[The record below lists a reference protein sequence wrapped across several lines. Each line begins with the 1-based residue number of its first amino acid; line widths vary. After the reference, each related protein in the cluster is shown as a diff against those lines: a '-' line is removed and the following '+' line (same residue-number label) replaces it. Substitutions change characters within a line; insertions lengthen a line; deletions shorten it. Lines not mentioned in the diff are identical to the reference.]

1 MKYLI
6 DSDVLIHLERT
17 RAPALVQRFSRHH
30 GELMLS
36 SIVASELLYGAA
48 KSRESELA
56 RTNLMLMFALLEAL
70 DFTAGDAEHVADI
83 RFHLHQRGQMI
94 GPNDLLIAGQARARG
109 MVLVTNNTRE
119 FERVPGLR
127 VENWV
132 ATLR

>member
-6 DSDVLIHLERT
+6 DSDVLIQLERT
-17 RAPALVQRFSRHH
+17 RSPSLVQRFSRHH
-30 GELMLS
+30 GELALS

-48 KSRESELA
+48 KSREPELA
-56 RTNLMLMFALLEAL
+56 RTNLMLMFALLQAL

-83 RFHLHQRGQMI
+83 RLHLQQTGQMI

-127 VENWV
+127 VENW
-132 ATLR
+132 

>member
-17 RAPALVQRFSRHH
+17 RAPRLVQHFSRHH
-30 GELMLS
+30 GGLALS

-48 KSRESELA
+48 KSSNPEPA
-56 RTNLMLMFALLEAL
+56 RASLKLLFALLSPL

-83 RFHLHQRGQMI
+83 RFQLHQAGRMI

-109 MVLVTNNTRE
+109 MVLVTGNTRE

-132 ATLR
+132 PTLR

>member
-17 RAPALVQRFSRHH
+17 RSSALVQRFSRHQ
-30 GELMLS
+30 GELALS

-48 KSRESELA
+48 KSSEPELA
-56 RTNLMLMFALLEAL
+56 RTNLMLLFALLEAL
-70 DFTAGDAEHVADI
+70 DFNAGDAEHASDI
-83 RFHLHQRGQMI
+83 RFHLRQTGQMI

-127 VENWV
+127 LENWV
-132 ATLR
+132 SDLR